1 MYPET
6 VEYEGIVYSVSVDYS
21 ASGDIQYWQLLD
33 ADGDIFYEMDWEG
46 DFTADD
52 VRASLKEEEERNPK
66 STELEEA
73 EETGDGHT
81 LVSEEASASE
91 EEEKDEVDFSWFDF
105 DYPHLAGY
113 PSRFKAVVVRE
124 LEKGHYDSTAH
135 EQIWVS
141 ELLEF
146 FEDDPEG
153 FFADYES

>member
-1 MYPET
+1 MYPKT
-6 VEYEGIVYSVSVDYS
+6 VEYEGIVYSVNVDCS

-66 STELEEA
+66 SVELEEA
-73 EETGDGHT
+73 GDGYA
-81 LVSEEASASE
+81 LASEEASE
-91 EEEKDEVDFSWFDF
+91 EEEKGAVDFSGFDC
-105 DYPHLAGY
+105 DYPYLAGY

-124 LEKGHYDSTAH
+124 LENGRYESIAH
-135 EQIWVS
+135 KQIWVS
-141 ELLEF
+141 ELLDS

>member
-21 ASGDIQYWQLLD
+21 ARGDIQYWQLLD

-66 STELEEA
+66 SPELEEA
-73 EETGDGHT
+73 EEAGNGYA
-81 LVSEEASASE
+81 LASE
-91 EEEKDEVDFSWFDF
+91 EEEKGAVDFSWFDW